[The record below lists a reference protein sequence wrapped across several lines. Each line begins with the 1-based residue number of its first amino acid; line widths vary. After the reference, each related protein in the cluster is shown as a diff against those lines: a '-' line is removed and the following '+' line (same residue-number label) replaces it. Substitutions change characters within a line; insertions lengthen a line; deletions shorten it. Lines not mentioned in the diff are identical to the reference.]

1 VVGANSNTIR
11 GLSIVNSGN
20 LAISFNSSSTDSTAD
35 CLYLGMEADGTTA
48 NSAGKS
54 FGLSAIQV
62 EGASN
67 TTLNNNLISGNDS
80 TEFTDGIRIVS
91 NASGVNITGNIIG
104 LDETGTLI
112 RGNGDRGIITTGTP
126 SNIVIGGLTA
136 ETRNIVSGNAF
147 DGIRFRTLTSG
158 ATVLGNYIGLSW
170 DGNSALGNGRHG
182 ISAEEDTSNIQIGDG
197 TPSGS
202 NRIFHNAGDGVS
214 VTENSQTSV
223 IANSI
228 FSNTGLGI
236 DINNDDVSANDA
248 GDVDSGPNDLLNFP
262 VINSVGANGSTN
274 LDYDITLDVPANT
287 PGYRIDFFK
296 NTSADPTGFG
306 EGEIYLGAIDVSGSG
321 NHTGTFTAGV
331 IF

>member
-1 VVGANSNTIR
+1 MARENNAAEDDITFNIDGAGPHRIILNSNLPDIVDDGIIIDGLTQNGASCGQLTTGIPHDLRLVIDGNAAATTHTFVVGANSNTIR

-158 ATVLGNYIGLSW
+158 ATVLGNYIGFSYCK
-170 DGNSALGNGRHG
+170 
-182 ISAEEDTSNIQIGDG
+182 
-197 TPSGS
+197 
-202 NRIFHNAGDGVS
+202 FH
-214 VTENSQTSV
+214 
-223 IANSI
+223 
-228 FSNTGLGI
+228 F
-236 DINNDDVSANDA
+236 
-248 GDVDSGPNDLLNFP
+248 
-262 VINSVGANGSTN
+262 
-274 LDYDITLDVPANT
+274 
-287 PGYRIDFFK
+287 
-296 NTSADPTGFG
+296 
-306 EGEIYLGAIDVSGSG
+306 
-321 NHTGTFTAGV
+321 
-331 IF
+331 

>member
-1 VVGANSNTIR
+1 
-11 GLSIVNSGN
+11 
-20 LAISFNSSSTDSTAD
+20 
-35 CLYLGMEADGTTA
+35 M
-48 NSAGKS
+48 
-54 FGLSAIQV
+54 LSAIQV

-202 NRIFHNAGDGVS
+202 S
-214 VTENSQTSV
+214 LQTHRATV
-223 IANSI
+223 SI
-228 FSNTGLGI
+228 FSKIHPQTQQGLGKGKFI
-236 DINNDDVSANDA
+236 WA
-248 GDVDSGPNDLLNFP
+248 LLMSLVL
-262 VINSVGANGSTN
+262 VIIRGRLPLA
-274 LDYDITLDVPANT
+274 
-287 PGYRIDFFK
+287 
-296 NTSADPTGFG
+296 
-306 EGEIYLGAIDVSGSG
+306 
-321 NHTGTFTAGV
+321 
-331 IF
+331 